1 MAMSTFVVR
10 VLLVGLFV
18 LAPAAAREPVAVQ
31 PELRRAQS
39 DWTEARRLV
48 QADPAWRQ
56 WAETRRQAVEAW
68 FRIERDPVE
77 QVAGF
82 PNDYVDP
89 ATGAALPR
97 TPDAPEP
104 AAAAPAAVH
113 RGWVAI
119 RRQANIAKVLEAAR
133 LQRLLGQPAL
143 AELAAQQLDR
153 YAENYGRWPLQQSNG
168 RSRMLGQALDEAVS
182 AFDLVEAVA
191 LLRGQVSVQR
201 LRQWEAGLLRP
212 MAENLKAY
220 DSRVLNNVDLWC
232 SLATATIALALDDA
246 QLLRRAFDDPV
257 GVRAVMR
264 AGLGPDG
271 LWREASFPYQAY
283 VLQAVARYAD
293 AAAALERPD
302 AAAELLP
309 AARRLLLSPLDWRFD
324 DGSLPSPSDARF
336 RMRAVDVAIHL
347 ALYRHTPTPIGL
359 QAAQRERSWNT
370 LLDPPSAPPPVELP
384 SVGSRVAEDVRFAQ
398 LRRGPWQLFVHYGQT
413 SASHAQEEALAYELA
428 FGAEAVSRDAGTAP
442 SYASPLHRDYF
453 SRGVGNN
460 VPLVDGTGQARP
472 AAGELVEFNPAEG
485 LLRAR
490 QRAYRPGVDVERSF
504 ELRDDGFV
512 ETTRFEPT
520 GAAPA
525 QRLGV
530 VFNTD
535 CRLDGEPDGAEP
547 VATVPQGSP
556 GFAYWRGARR
566 WTVRHRWE
574 STLLCGQQRFSLR
587 IEADAGFELWRAQ
600 APSTPLPAL
609 REAVY
614 AEARAGRVR
623 FTTHIRR
630 LDAQPGR

>member
-1 MAMSTFVVR
+1 MTVNAFALR
-10 VLLVGLFV
+10 VLLVGLVV
-18 LAPAAAREPVAVQ
+18 LGTATAREPVALQ

-39 DWTEARRLV
+39 DWAQARRLV
-48 QADPAWRQ
+48 QVDPAWRQ
-56 WAETRRQAVEAW
+56 WAQVRHQAVEAW

-104 AAAAPAAVH
+104 TAAAPAAV
-113 RGWVAI
+113 RKGWVAV

-133 LQRLLGQPAL
+133 LQRLLDQPEL
-143 AELAAQQLDR
+143 AELAALQLDR

-191 LLRGQVSVQR
+191 LLRDQVTEQR
-201 LRQWEAGLLRP
+201 LRQWERALLRP

-232 SLATATIALALDDA
+232 ALASATIALALDDA
-246 QLLRRAFDDPV
+246 PLLQRAFDDPV

-283 VLQAVARYAD
+283 VLQAVARFAD
-293 AAAALERPD
+293 AAAALDRAD

-347 ALYRHTPTPIGL
+347 ALYRHTPTAIGL
-359 QAAQRERSWNT
+359 QAAQPERSWNT
-370 LLDPPSAPPPVELP
+370 LLDPPAAPPPVELP
-384 SVGSRVAEDVRFAQ
+384 PVRSRVAEDVRFAQ
-398 LRRGPWQLFVHYGQT
+398 LRRGPWQLFVHYGQS
-413 SASHAQEEALAYELA
+413 SASHAQEEALAYELG
-428 FGAEAVSRDAGTAP
+428 FGTEAVSRDAGTAP

-453 SRGVGNN
+453 SLGVGNN
-460 VPLVDGTGQARP
+460 VPLVNGAGQARP
-472 AAGELVEFNPAEG
+472 APGELVVFKPAEG
-485 LLRAR
+485 RLRAR
-490 QRAYRPGVDVERSF
+490 QPAYRPGMDVERGF
-504 ELRDDGFV
+504 ELSDNAFR
-512 ETTRFEPT
+512 ETTRFEPA

-535 CRLDGEPDGAEP
+535 CRLDGDPAGAEP
-547 VATVPQGSP
+547 GAAVPQGSP
-556 GFAYWRGARR
+556 GFGYWRGVRR
-566 WTVRHRWE
+566 WAGRQSWE
-574 STLLCGQQRFSLR
+574 STLQCGRQRFSLR
-587 IEADAGFELWRAQ
+587 IEADAEFEVWRAQ
-600 APSTPLPAL
+600 APSTPLPAQ
-609 REAVY
+609 RETVY
-614 AEARAGRVR
+614 AEAQGGPVR
-623 FTTHIRR
+623 FTTEIRR
-630 LDAQPGR
+630 LEAQPER